1 MDEIR
6 VPSDKTKIK
15 GFPYQLIKWQVTKKD
30 LKVFIEPFTRH
41 NEESAGIIVKSPAG
55 WAIFT
60 KGGRS

>member
-1 MDEIR
+1 MKETR
-6 VPSDKTKIK
+6 VPSGKVKIE
-15 GFPYQLIKWQVTKKD
+15 GFPYQLIKWQKTKKD
-30 LKVFIEPFTRH
+30 LKVFIEPFRRH